1 MILQE
6 NVWNSHSQPSLCIK
20 ITGVVED
27 IVFTCPSFGDRG
39 LLFLLG
45 AASLPLHM
53 ILGVKGLQLCGPTSH
68 PIKMGLQS
76 NLGDQNIH
84 PLDIVTGP
92 ELGT

>member
-20 ITGVVED
+20 ITGVVAD
-27 IVFTCPSFGDRG
+27 IVSTCPSFGDRG

-53 ILGVKGLQLCGPTSH
+53 ILAGNHAVPL
-68 PIKMGLQS
+68 PI
-76 NLGDQNIH
+76 
-84 PLDIVTGP
+84 P
-92 ELGT
+92 